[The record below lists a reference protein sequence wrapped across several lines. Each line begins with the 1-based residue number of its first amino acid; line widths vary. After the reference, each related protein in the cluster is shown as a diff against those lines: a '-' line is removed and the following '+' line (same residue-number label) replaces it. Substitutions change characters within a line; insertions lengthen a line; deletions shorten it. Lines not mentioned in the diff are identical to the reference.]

1 MNDFVNTLV
10 AQGITAG
17 QQKFKKFVSDQLDSL
32 SGGATGRLP
41 APSVNKNLTRHSTEH
56 LEFPLNV

>member
-32 SGGATGRLP
+32 SGGATGRACTKSLIKILQDTQQ
-41 APSVNKNLTRHSTEH
+41 NT
-56 LEFPLNV
+56 

>member
-32 SGGATGRLP
+32 SGGATGKY
-41 APSVNKNLTRHSTEH
+41 AKC
-56 LEFPLNV
+56 